1 MALSRL
7 LTWNYIPGHN
17 AQWGIIMTFGIEIT
31 ISDFL
36 KLLKYLI
43 YILFWS
49 QNTLFYQIIST
60 SLEITA
66 FGT

>member
-1 MALSRL
+1 MLDRL
-7 LTWNYIPGHN
+7 HILVRPPV